1 MPSCGIQV
9 SGLLQLGQGT
19 FVGEFIGPTATSPPE
34 RGYRRLW
41 LKVLPPETIALIRRS
56 IRFAVACPLT
66 PARNGGHFPLRVI
79 VRAQLFG
86 RSGCANRQGPFH
98 SPFQLF
104 EVPDIYGVRVLRMRT
119 TSKGAGSSQG
129 GSRRTRVSSE
139 ELLGALSEIEQKYAP
154 ERLFVSG
161 KIELPLPHPRVAIIG
176 TRKPSDEGLRIASRL
191 SKTLAQQGVIIV
203 SGLALGIDTAAHT
216 AAIEAGGRTIAV
228 LGTPLSQT
236 YPRANA
242 ELQSFI
248 MRSHLAVSQFDERHP
263 TTRTNFVVRNRTM
276 ALIADASVIVESGE
290 GGGSLH
296 QGWEA
301 LRLGRP
307 LFIHTR
313 EFAKPG
319 LEWPRKMADYGAVKF
334 KEPSDIFEFV
344 PSAGLNLAVAA
355 FDSA

>member
-1 MPSCGIQV
+1 MR
-9 SGLLQLGQGT
+9 
-19 FVGEFIGPTATSPPE
+19 ATS
-34 RGYRRLW
+34 R
-41 LKVLPPETIALIRRS
+41 
-56 IRFAVACPLT
+56 
-66 PARNGGHFPLRVI
+66 
-79 VRAQLFG
+79 
-86 RSGCANRQGPFH
+86 
-98 SPFQLF
+98 
-104 EVPDIYGVRVLRMRT
+104 
-119 TSKGAGSSQG
+119 GAGPSEG
-129 GSRRTRVSSE
+129 GSRRTWISSE

-176 TRKPSDEGLRIASRL
+176 TRKPSAEGLRIASRL
-191 SKTLAQQGVIIV
+191 SRTLAQQGVIIV

-236 YPRANA
+236 YPRENA
-242 ELQSFI
+242 ELQSLI
-248 MRSHLAVSQFDERHP
+248 MRSHLAVSQFDEKHP

-319 LEWPRKMADYGAVKF
+319 LEWPRKMAEYGAVQF
-334 KEPSDIFEFV
+334 KEPSDILDFV